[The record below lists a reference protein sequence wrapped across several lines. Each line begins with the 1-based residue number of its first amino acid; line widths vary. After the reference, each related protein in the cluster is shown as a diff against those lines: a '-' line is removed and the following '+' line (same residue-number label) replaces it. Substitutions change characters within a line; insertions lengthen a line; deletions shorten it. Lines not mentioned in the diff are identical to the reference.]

1 MTLTHNLKPDESQTA
16 VLSVNVGHPQP
27 LFGQKREVMS
37 GIVKHPVSSPVFL
50 SFTGMT
56 GDAQADLEHHGG
68 PDKAVCVYDY
78 SRYPALEQLMD
89 RKLDWG
95 ACGENL
101 TVEGCAEEDVRI
113 GDVYELGEATVQ
125 VSQPRQPCFKLGV
138 RYDYKELPVYFQESG
153 HTGFYFRVLQEG
165 QVTPSS
171 IFRRMSTDP
180 ASMTILEANRIMHQ
194 GKQDAEGMRA
204 LLAIPALSE
213 SWRQTLVKRLSKLE
227 SEQQG

>member
-1 MTLTHNLKPDESQTA
+1 MTLTHNRKPDESKTA
-16 VLSVNVGHPQP
+16 VLAVNVGQPQALP
-27 LFGQKREVMS
+27 GQKREVMS
-37 GIVKHPVSSPVFL
+37 GIVKHPISSPVFL

-56 GDAQADLEHHGG
+56 GDGQADLEHHGG

-101 TVEGCAEEDVRI
+101 TVEGCMEDEVRI
-113 GDVYELGEATVQ
+113 GDVYELGEAKVQ
-125 VSQPRQPCFKLGV
+125 VSQPRQPCFKLGA

-165 QVTPSS
+165 EVTPSAT
-171 IFRRMSTDP
+171 FRRISTDP

-194 GKQDAEGMRA
+194 GKHDAVGMRA
-204 LLAIPALSE
+204 LLAISTLSD
-213 SWRQTLVKRLSKLE
+213 SWKQSLLKRLAKLE
-227 SEQQG
+227 AAELD

>member
-1 MTLTHNLKPDESQTA
+1 MTLTHNRKPDESKTA
-16 VLSVNVGHPQP
+16 VLAVNVGKPQALP
-27 LFGQKREVMS
+27 GQKREVMS
-37 GIVKHPVSSPVFL
+37 GIVKHPVSGPVFL

-78 SRYPALEQLMD
+78 SRYAALEELMN

-101 TVEGCAEEDVRI
+101 TVEGCREDEVRI

-125 VSQPRQPCFKLGV
+125 VSQPRQPCFKLGA
-138 RYDYKELPVYFQESG
+138 RYDYKELPVYFQDSG

-165 QVTPSS
+165 EVTPSAV
-171 IFRRMSTDP
+171 FRRISTDP
-180 ASMTILEANRIMHQ
+180 ASLTILDANRIMHQ
-194 GKQDAEGMRA
+194 GKQDFMGMRT
-204 LLAIPALSE
+204 LLAIPTLSD
-213 SWRQTLVKRLSKLE
+213 SWKQTLLKRLTKLE